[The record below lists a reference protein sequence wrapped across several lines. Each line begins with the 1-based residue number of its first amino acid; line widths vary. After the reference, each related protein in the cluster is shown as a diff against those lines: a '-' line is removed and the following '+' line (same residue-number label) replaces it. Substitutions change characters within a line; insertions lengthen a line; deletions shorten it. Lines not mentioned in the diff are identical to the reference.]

1 MAKILDGKK
10 LSDQIKSELATEVAS
25 LKQKG
30 ILPKLGVIL
39 VGEFPPSV
47 VYVRNKEKAC
57 LKVGIETETIRLARE
72 TKIETIL
79 AIIDKWNND
88 EKHHG
93 ILIQMPLPDHISPDE
108 ILMRI
113 NPKKDVDGLTPVNFG
128 KLITSEPYFYPC
140 TPLGI
145 IELLKANQIEI
156 QGKHVVIVGR
166 GGLVGKP
173 LANMLLQKNSDHGN
187 ATVTV
192 CHTKTKDIG
201 ELTRQA
207 DILVVAIGSP
217 KFLKAEMIKHGV
229 VIVDAGTN
237 RSEVDGEPKL
247 VGDVDFEEVKEIASA
262 ITPVPGG
269 VGPMTVSMLLKN
281 TVKSAIILNKL

>member
-1 MAKILDGKK
+1 MAKLLDGKK
-10 LSDQIKSELATEVAS
+10 LSDLIKSELTTEVTA

-30 ILPKLGVIL
+30 IVPKLGVIL
-39 VGEFPPSV
+39 VGNFPPSLI
-47 VYVRNKEKAC
+47 YVKSKENSC
-57 LKVGIETETIRLARE
+57 RKVGIETETLRLEQE
-72 TKIETIL
+72 TKLETVLKIL
-79 AIIDKWNND
+79 DEWNND
-88 EKHHG
+88 EKLHG
-93 ILIQMPLPDHISPDE
+93 ILVQMPLPDQISQDE
-108 ILMRI
+108 VLARI
-113 NPKKDVDGLTPVNFG
+113 NPKKDVDGLTPINFG
-128 KLITSEPYFYPC
+128 KLLTSEPYFYPC

-145 IELLKANQIEI
+145 IELLKANDIEI

-173 LANMLLQKNSDHGN
+173 LANMLLQKNSVRGN

-201 ELTRQA
+201 EMTRQG

-217 KFLKAEMIKHGV
+217 KFLKADMVKQGV

-237 RSEVDGEPKL
+237 RVEVNGVQKL
-247 VGDVDFEEVKEIASA
+247 IGDVDFEEVEKFASA

-269 VGPMTVSMLLKN
+269 VGPMTVAMLLKN
-281 TVKSAIILNKL
+281 TVKSAKNSL

>member
-1 MAKILDGKK
+1 MTKILDGKK
-10 LSDQIKSELATEVAS
+10 LSDLIKTELTSEVTS

-30 ILPKLGVIL
+30 TIPKLGVIL
-39 VGEFPPSV
+39 VGEFPPSI

-57 LKVGIETETIRLARE
+57 LKVGIETETIRLTKD
-72 TKIETIL
+72 TKIEAIL

-93 ILIQMPLPDHISPDE
+93 ILVQMPLPDHISQDE
-108 ILMRI
+108 VLMRI
-113 NPKKDVDGLTPVNFG
+113 NPQKDVDGLTPINFG

-145 IELLKANQIEI
+145 IELLKANEIKI
-156 QGKHVVIVGR
+156 QGKHAVIVGR

-201 ELTRQA
+201 AMTRQA

-217 KFLKAEMIKHGV
+217 KFLKADMVKQGV
-229 VIVDAGTN
+229 IIIDAGTN
-237 RSEVDGEPKL
+237 RVEVNGEQKL
-247 VGDVDFEEVKEIASA
+247 VGDVDFDEVKEVASA

-269 VGPMTVSMLLKN
+269 VGPMTVAMLLKN
-281 TVKSAIILNKL
+281 TVKSAIIQC

>member
-1 MAKILDGKK
+1 MTKILDGKK

-39 VGEFPPSV
+39 VGEFPPSI

-72 TKIETIL
+72 TKIDTIL

-93 ILIQMPLPDHISPDE
+93 ILVQMPLPDHISQDE

-201 ELTRQA
+201 EMTRQA

-217 KFLKAEMIKHGV
+217 KFLNAEMIKHGV

>member
-10 LSDQIKSELATEVAS
+10 LSDSIKTELTAEVAS

-30 ILPKLGVIL
+30 IIPKLGVIL
-39 VGEFPPSV
+39 VGEFPPSI

-57 LKVGIETETIRLARE
+57 LKVGIETETVRLAKE
-72 TKIETIL
+72 TKIDVLL

-88 EKHHG
+88 KKHHG
-93 ILIQMPLPDHISPDE
+93 ILVQMPLPDHISPDE
-108 ILMRI
+108 VLMRI
-113 NPKKDVDGLTPVNFG
+113 SPKKDVDGLTPVNFG
-128 KLITSEPYFYPC
+128 KLINGEPYFYPC

-145 IELLKANQIEI
+145 IELLKANEIEI
-156 QGKHVVIVGR
+156 QGKHVVILGR

-173 LANMLLQKNSDHGN
+173 LANLLLQKNSDHGN

-201 ELTRQA
+201 EMTRQA

-217 KFLKAEMIKHGV
+217 KFLKADMVKHDV
-229 VIVDAGTN
+229 VIIDAGTN
-237 RSEVDGEPKL
+237 RVEVNGEPKL
-247 VGDVDFEEVKEIASA
+247 VGDVDFEEVEKVVSA

-269 VGPMTVSMLLKN
+269 VGPMTVAMLLKN
-281 TVKSAIILNKL
+281 TIKSAIIKYK

>member
-10 LSDQIKSELATEVAS
+10 LSDQIKSELAFEVTN

-30 ILPKLGVIL
+30 IIPKLGVIL

-47 VYVRNKEKAC
+47 IYVRNKEKAC
-57 LKVGIETETIRLARE
+57 LKVGIETEIIRLARE
-72 TKIETIL
+72 TKIEAIL

-93 ILIQMPLPDHISPDE
+93 ILVQMPLPDHLLQDE
-108 ILMRI
+108 VLIRI
-113 NPKKDVDGLTPVNFG
+113 NPKKDVDGLTPINLG
-128 KLITSEPYFYPC
+128 KLLASEPYFYPC

-145 IELLKANQIEI
+145 IELLKANEIEI

-173 LANMLLQKNSDHGN
+173 LANMLLQKNLDHGN

-201 ELTRQA
+201 TMTRQA

-217 KFLKAEMIKHGV
+217 KFLKANMIKQGV
-229 VIVDAGTN
+229 VIIDAGTN
-237 RSEVDGEPKL
+237 RVDMNGEPKL

-269 VGPMTVSMLLKN
+269 VGPMTVAMLLKN
-281 TVKSAIILNKL
+281 TIKSAIISY

>member
-10 LSDQIKSELATEVAS
+10 LSDQIKSELATEVGS

-39 VGEFPPSV
+39 VGEFPPSII
-47 VYVRNKEKAC
+47 YVRNKEKAC

-72 TKIETIL
+72 TKIDTIL

-88 EKHHG
+88 EKNHG
-93 ILIQMPLPDHISPDE
+93 ILVQMPLPDHISQDE
-108 ILMRI
+108 VLMHI
-113 NPKKDVDGLTPVNFG
+113 SPKKDVDGLTPINFG

-192 CHTKTKDIG
+192 CHTKTKDISAI
-201 ELTRQA
+201 TRQA

-217 KFLKAEMIKHGV
+217 KFVKADMVKHDV
-229 VIVDAGTN
+229 VIVDTGTN
-237 RSEVDGEPKL
+237 QVEVNGEPKL
-247 VGDVDFEEVKEIASA
+247 VGDVDFEEVEKVASA

-269 VGPMTVSMLLKN
+269 VGPMTVAMLLKN
-281 TVKSAIILNKL
+281 TVKSAIIIC

>member
-1 MAKILDGKK
+1 LDGKK
-10 LSDQIKSELATEVAS
+10 LSDQIKSELTTEVAS

-30 ILPKLGVIL
+30 IFPKLGVIL
-39 VGEFPPSV
+39 VGEFPPSII
-47 VYVRNKEKAC
+47 YVRNKEKAC
-57 LKVGIETETIRLARE
+57 FKVGIETETIRLARDI
-72 TKIETIL
+72 KIDTIL
-79 AIIDKWNND
+79 SIIDKWNND

-93 ILIQMPLPDHISPDE
+93 ILVQMPLPDHISQDE

-192 CHTKTKDIG
+192 CHTKTKDISAM
-201 ELTRQA
+201 TRQA

-217 KFLKAEMIKHGV
+217 KFLKRDMVKSGV
-229 VIVDAGTN
+229 VIIDAGTN
-237 RSEVDGEPKL
+237 RVEVNGEPKL
-247 VGDVDFEEVKEIASA
+247 VGDVDFEEVEKVVSA

-269 VGPMTVSMLLKN
+269 VGPMTVAMLLKN
-281 TVKSAIILNKL
+281 TIKSAII

>member
-25 LKQKG
+25 LKQNG

-39 VGEFPPSV
+39 IGEFPPSI

-79 AIIDKWNND
+79 TIIDKWNND
-88 EKHHG
+88 EKYHG
-93 ILIQMPLPDHISPDE
+93 ILVQMPLPDHISQDE
-108 ILMRI
+108 VLMRI
-113 NPKKDVDGLTPVNFG
+113 SPKKDVDGLTPVNFG
-128 KLITSEPYFYPC
+128 KLLTSEPYFYPC

-145 IELLKANQIEI
+145 IELLKANEIEI

-173 LANMLLQKNSDHGN
+173 LANMLLQKNPDHGN

-192 CHTKTKDIG
+192 CHTKTKDISAM
-201 ELTRQA
+201 TRQA

-217 KFLKAEMIKHGV
+217 KFLKKDMVKPGV
-229 VIVDAGTN
+229 AIVDAGTN
-237 RSEVDGEPKL
+237 RVEVNGEPKL
-247 VGDVDFEEVKEIASA
+247 VGDVDFEEVEKVASA

-269 VGPMTVSMLLKN
+269 IGPMTVAMLLKN
-281 TVKSAIILNKL
+281 TVKSATIKC